1 MQPERKLGHA
11 TLEAM
16 DSGRSVQLSL
26 MDVLREYR
34 ARINVVMEQLEAAY
48 GQITYNRLMDGDL
61 PLSGELGAL
70 RFAFHGTGCS
80 VGFEGDTLMWD
91 WHPPDVLISEVWK
104 LCQFTQGH
112 PEYFGQWVEIER
124 VKAGL
129 RELIVQGQVQ
139 SVMESAYEYDFVLP
153 SQRLA

>member
-1 MQPERKLGHA
+1 MQPERRLGRA

-16 DSGRSVQLSL
+16 DSGGTAQLSL
-26 MDVLREYR
+26 MDVLLEYR
-34 ARINVVMEQLEAAY
+34 ARIDVVLEQLEAAY
-48 GQITYNRLMDGDL
+48 GQITYDRIMNGDL
-61 PLSGELGAL
+61 PLPGELGAL
-70 RFAFHGTGCS
+70 RFFFHGTGCS

-91 WHPPDVLISEVWK
+91 WHPSDVLISEVWK

-112 PEYFGQWVEIER
+112 PEHFGRWTEIEP

-139 SVMESAYEYDFVLP
+139 PVMESTYDYDFMLP
-153 SQRLA
+153 SQRPA